1 MSSSQVSVTVTG
13 QNMSYFVGCR
23 VQSMVSD
30 APANIA
36 AWSVDFKVLSGCRRG
51 RKRNLKVSVFVWL
64 ISLCFAIRS
73 DCRCRFQ
80 IIIAFWKIKV
90 QGDYWSN
97 PSVCGSFSKPL
108 SVANN
113 QSQVNVF
120 NFFRILYVF
129 LKMVVEFRHC
139 KQRQM

>member
-1 MSSSQVSVTVTG
+1 MGISRVSVTVTG

-23 VQSMVSD
+23 VQKMVSD

-36 AWSVDFKVLSGCRRG
+36 AWSVDFKVLLGCRRG
-51 RKRNLKVSVFVWL
+51 RKKCLKVSVFVWL
-64 ISLCFAIRS
+64 ISQCFAIRS

-80 IIIAFWKIKV
+80 IIIAFRKIKV
-90 QGDYWSN
+90 QGDNWSN
-97 PSVCGSFSKPL
+97 PSVCVSFSKPL

-113 QSQVNVF
+113 QSQVDVF

-129 LKMVVEFRHC
+129 LKRFVEFCHC
-139 KQRQM
+139 KQRQI

>member
-1 MSSSQVSVTVTG
+1 MSISRVSG

-23 VQSMVSD
+23 VQKMVSD

-36 AWSVDFKVLSGCRRG
+36 AWSVDFKVLLGCRRG
-51 RKRNLKVSVFVWL
+51 RKKNLKVSVFVWL

-90 QGDYWSN
+90 QGDNWSN
-97 PSVCGSFSKPL
+97 PSACVSFSKPL

-113 QSQVNVF
+113 QSQVDVF
-120 NFFRILYVF
+120 NFFRILNVF
-129 LKMVVEFRHC
+129 LKMVVKFCHC

>member
-1 MSSSQVSVTVTG
+1 MSISRVSVTVTG

-23 VQSMVSD
+23 VQKMVSD

-36 AWSVDFKVLSGCRRG
+36 AWSVDFKVLLGCRRG
-51 RKRNLKVSVFVWL
+51 RKKNLKVSVFVWL

-73 DCRCRFQ
+73 DCRCKFQ

-97 PSVCGSFSKPL
+97 PPVCVSFSKPL

-113 QSQVNVF
+113 QSQVDVF
-120 NFFRILYVF
+120 NFFRWL
-129 LKMVVEFRHC
+129 MVVEFCHC

>member
-51 RKRNLKVSVFVWL
+51 RKRNLKLSVFVWL

-97 PSVCGSFSKPL
+97 PPVCGSFSKPL

-113 QSQVNVF
+113 QSQVDVF
-120 NFFRILYVF
+120 F
-129 LKMVVEFRHC
+129 VEFRHC
-139 KQRQM
+139 KRRQM

>member
-1 MSSSQVSVTVTG
+1 MSISRVSVTVTG

-23 VQSMVSD
+23 VQKMVSD

-36 AWSVDFKVLSGCRRG
+36 AWSVDFKVLLGCCRRG
-51 RKRNLKVSVFVWL
+51 RKKNLKVSVFVWL

-90 QGDYWSN
+90 QGDNRKYVSVLVN
-97 PSVCGSFSKPL
+97 RCPSL
-108 SVANN
+108 TI
-113 QSQVNVF
+113 SQVDVF

-129 LKMVVEFRHC
+129 LKDGCRILLL
-139 KQRQM
+139 